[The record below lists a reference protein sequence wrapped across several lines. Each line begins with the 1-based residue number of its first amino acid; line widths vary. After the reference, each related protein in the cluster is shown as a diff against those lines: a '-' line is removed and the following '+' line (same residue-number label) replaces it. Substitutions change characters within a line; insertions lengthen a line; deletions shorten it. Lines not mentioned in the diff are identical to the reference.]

1 MTKSALSRR
10 EFLDRTSATV
20 MRVAHPLVRHA
31 LVATALVW
39 LVACEP
45 APRPAT
51 DFVDPFIGTGAHGH
65 VYPGATVPFGMVQ
78 LSPDNGLNGWDWVSG
93 YHYSDSVI
101 VGFSHTHLSGTGIGD
116 LADVLVMPVTKAP
129 DLARHYESRDDRD
142 YKSRFSHGDESAE
155 PGYYRVRLIDPGIDV
170 ELTAT
175 DRVGLHRYTYPA
187 SADAGVV
194 LDLGYAINWDR
205 PTDTYVRVE
214 SDTLVVGHRFSS
226 GWARDE
232 RLFFAMAFSKPFTTV
247 ELANG
252 ESEVASQQ
260 EVGGDSVRAYFG
272 FTTQAG
278 ETVELKVGISYV
290 DVDGALRNLTY
301 EAPDWDFHG
310 ARVAARAQW
319 EQELSR
325 LQVAGGTD
333 SAKAVFYTA
342 LYHTKLAPILFE
354 DVDGRYRGADGE
366 VHAAD
371 GFTNYSIYSLWD
383 TFRAEHPLFTIVSPE
398 RVNDIVNSMLVFREQ
413 YGYLPVWTLVG
424 NETNTMTGHHGV
436 PVVVDAFLKGFR
448 GFDSAATYAAVEKSA
463 MADHRGLQFY
473 KRYGYIPSELEVES
487 VTKTLEYAYD
497 DWATAQLALGVGDT
511 AAYER
516 FRERAGAYRLVFD
529 STTGFMRGRHADG
542 TWVTP
547 FDPTESAQGEH
558 KDYTEGNAWQHSWFA
573 PHDVRGLIDLIGGD
587 APFIAK
593 LDSLFTSDTVI
604 GGENVAPDIS
614 GMIGQYA
621 HGNEPSHHI
630 AYLYSYA
637 GAPWKTQER
646 VREILET
653 RYDATPTG
661 LAGNEDCG
669 QMSAWYVLSALGF
682 YPVNPADGV
691 YVLGSPVFPEATIE
705 LEDGGQFIIR
715 ADKASAENRYVQ
727 SAALNGRP
735 LTRSFI
741 RHSEVMSGGT
751 LELVMGPAPNH
762 DWATDESARPPSMS
776 DSENRTQTVQR

>member
-1 MTKSALSRR
+1 MRYAAAL
-10 EFLDRTSATV
+10 A
-20 MRVAHPLVRHA
+20 
-31 LVATALVW
+31 ATALVS
-39 LVACEP
+39 LGACERG
-45 APRPAT
+45 PRAAI

-93 YHYSDSVI
+93 YHYSDSII

-116 LADVLVMPVTKAP
+116 LADVLVMPVVREP
-129 DLARHYESRDDRD
+129 DLTKHYESRNDRD

-175 DRVGLHRYTYPA
+175 ERVGLHRYTYPA
-187 SADAGVV
+187 STEAGVV

-232 RLFFAMAFSKPFTTV
+232 RLYFAFIFSKPFTTV

-252 ESEVASQQ
+252 ESEAASRQ
-260 EVGGDSVRAYFG
+260 EASGDSVRAYFG
-272 FTTQAG
+272 FSTEAG
-278 ETVELKVGISYV
+278 EEVQLKVGISYV
-290 DVDGALRNLTY
+290 DSEGAISNLMSEAPHWDFDGAR
-301 EAPDWDFHG
+301 AAAG
-310 ARVAARAQW
+310 AAW

-325 LQVAGGTD
+325 VRVAGGTD
-333 SAKAVFYTA
+333 SAKTVFYTA

-354 DVDGRYRGADGE
+354 DVEGFYRGADGE
-366 VHAAD
+366 IHTAD

-398 RVNDIVNSMLVFREQ
+398 RVNDMVNSMLAFQRE
-413 YGYLPVWTLVG
+413 YGYLPVWSLVG
-424 NETNTMTGHHGV
+424 NETNTMTGHHAV
-436 PVVVDAFLKGFR
+436 PVVTDAFLKGFR
-448 GFDSAATYAAVEKSA
+448 GFDSTEAFAAVEKSA
-463 MADHRGLQFY
+463 MADHRGLRFY

-511 AAYER
+511 AAYQR
-516 FRERAGAYRLVFD
+516 FRARAGAYRLVFD

-542 TWVTP
+542 SWVTP
-547 FDPTESAQGEH
+547 FDPTESAHGEH
-558 KDYTEGNAWQHSWFA
+558 RDYTEGNAWQHSWFV
-573 PHDVRGLIDLIGGD
+573 PHDVRGLIGLMGGD

-604 GGENVAPDIS
+604 SGENVAPDIS

-646 VREILET
+646 ARAILEAM
-653 RYDATPTG
+653 YDTTPNG

-705 LEDGGQFIIR
+705 LGGGDRFTVR
-715 ADKASAENRYVQ
+715 ANNASPENQYIQ
-727 SAALNGRP
+727 SATLNGRP
-735 LTRSFI
+735 LERSFI
-741 RHSEVMSGGT
+741 RHSEITGGGV
-751 LELVMGPAPNH
+751 LELVMGPEPNR
-762 DWATDESARPPSMS
+762 DWGAGESARPPSMS
-776 DSENRTQTVQR
+776 DPGHGG